1 MQEKSKLEYSGR
13 VKNGVVVVNGSVKL
27 PEGALV
33 TVTLSSPLMYASN
46 NQRVVEFP
54 LIQSSSPGSV
64 HLNNE
69 MINEIFDEED
79 EARYR

>member
-27 PEGALV
+27 PEGSLV
-33 TVTLSSPLMYASN
+33 TVKLSSPLMYASN

-54 LIQSSSPGSV
+54 LI
-64 HLNNE
+64 
-69 MINEIFDEED
+69 
-79 EARYR
+79 

>member
-1 MQEKSKLEYSGR
+1 
-13 VKNGVVVVNGSVKL
+13 
-27 PEGALV
+27 
-33 TVTLSSPLMYASN
+33 MYASN

-54 LIQSSSPGSV
+54 LIRLSAPGSV
-64 HLNNE
+64 HLTNE